1 MGRAA
6 AAPSETIAYAAAFS
20 RAMSLAKETTMAD
33 AYHDDP
39 EKLVRFYAEKIAAG
53 FGPAAG
59 RKLDRD
65 IEEARVVGDRRR
77 QEFWERVKE
86 RVGAGNATRR

>member
-1 MGRAA
+1 M
-6 AAPSETIAYAAAFS
+6 PSETIMPAAVFS
-20 RAMSLAKETTMAD
+20 RAMSLAEGTTMAD

-65 IEEARVVGDRRR
+65 IEEARIAGDRRR
-77 QEFWERVKE
+77 QEFWEWVKE
-86 RVGAGNATRR
+86 RVGAGNAPRR